1 MPGLERDGVWLSYQE
16 AGNGSPPLFFVHGAG
31 GCDHTDFAPQVA
43 HFGQR
48 HRVVAVDLRG
58 HGRSAAPEQDYTIPG
73 HADDVAWM
81 IQELGLLK
89 PIVVGHSMGGAIA
102 FDLAARYPELPGGII
117 AVDAPVVVPP
127 DIGMAVAGP
136 LMGAMG
142 TPSWNR
148 ALRDF
153 MASAMNPNDEPARCD
168 RILTAMEAFPA
179 RISQAE
185 IRSGFGG
192 WDAPA
197 AISACHVPAMYVQAA
212 VPADL
217 ELLRQLCPRV
227 VVETISGSG
236 HWVQLEAADQVNAA
250 IDGFVQSLVGAASR

>member
-1 MPGLERDGVWLSYQE
+1 
-16 AGNGSPPLFFVHGAG
+16 VHGAG

-58 HGRSAAPEQDYTIPG
+58 HGHSAAPEQDYTVPG

-81 IQELGLLK
+81 IGELGLYK
-89 PIVVGHSMGGAIA
+89 PVVVGHSMGGAVA
-102 FDLAARYPELPGGII
+102 FDLAARYPERLGAIV

-127 DIGMAVAGP
+127 AIGMAVVGP
-136 LMGAMG
+136 LLGAMG
-142 TPSWNR
+142 TAGWNR

-153 MASAMNPNDEPARCD
+153 MAASMSPHDDPVRSE
-168 RILTAMEAFPA
+168 RILAAMEACPA
-179 RISQAE
+179 RISEAE
-185 IRSGFGG
+185 VRNGLGG

-197 AISACHVPAMYVQAA
+197 AIAACTIPALYVQGA

-217 ELLRQLCPRV
+217 ALLRQLCPQIV
-227 VVETISGSG
+227 IGATVGSG
-236 HWVQLEAADQVNAA
+236 HWVQLEVPDQINAMIERFLRVAAAPALSQVT
-250 IDGFVQSLVGAASR
+250 R